1 MIPDAILVQEIL
13 TLQGV
18 FVNEHPAAN
27 LLL

>member
-1 MIPDAILVQEIL
+1 MISDAILVQEIV

-18 FVNEHPAAN
+18 FVNEQLAAN

>member
-1 MIPDAILVQEIL
+1 MISDAILVQEIV

-18 FVNEHPAAN
+18 FVNELSAAN